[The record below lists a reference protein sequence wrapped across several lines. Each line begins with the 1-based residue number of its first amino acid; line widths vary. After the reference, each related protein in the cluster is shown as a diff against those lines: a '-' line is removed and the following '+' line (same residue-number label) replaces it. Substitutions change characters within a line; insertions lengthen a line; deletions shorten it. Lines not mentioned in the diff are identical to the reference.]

1 MVRLKKENQYLGKA
15 ERKTYFMQKKS
26 MRPYLGKAEHK
37 TYLMQKKKKKARD
50 LKVFMSKN

>member
-37 TYLMQKKKKKARD
+37 TYLMQKKKKKSTRP
-50 LKVFMSKN
+50 KGFYE